1 MAWAYDDDA
10 DIDVDYHIR
19 RSALA
24 GPGRV
29 RELLELASR
38 LHTSLLDRHRPLW
51 ELYVVEGL
59 NDGRFAMY
67 SKMHHA
73 RIDGVSAMKL
83 MQRTLS
89 VDPDDAEVRRDVEP
103 ASATATQVRGLIPVR
118 FARRPP
124 RSIAALRHR
133 P

>member
-1 MAWAYDDDA
+1 MAWAYDDNA

-24 GPGRV
+24 WPGRV

-73 RIDGVSAMKL
+73 LIDGSFGDE
-83 MQRTLS
+83 
-89 VDPDDAEVRRDVEP
+89 VDAAHAVGRPGRRRGAGDVEP
-103 ASATATQVRGLIPVR
+103 ASATAP
-118 FARRPP
+118 
-124 RSIAALRHR
+124 
-133 P
+133 